1 MSEVDMFLLG
11 IAAVLVITLVELVQ
25 SRKRQD
31 AIAAHHIKEMRSLYA
46 ENHALE
52 NNAQQMV
59 TGGLQ

>member
-1 MSEVDMFLLG
+1 MLDIILIGV
-11 IAAVLVITLVELVQ
+11 AAVLVITLFELVQ

-52 NNAQQMV
+52 NKAQEMV